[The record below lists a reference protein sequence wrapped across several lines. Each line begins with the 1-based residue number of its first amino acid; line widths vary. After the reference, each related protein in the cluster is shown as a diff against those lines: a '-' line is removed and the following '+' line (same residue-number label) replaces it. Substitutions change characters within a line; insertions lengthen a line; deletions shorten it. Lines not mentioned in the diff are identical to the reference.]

1 MKTQSSG
8 KEAEAGQN
16 LKRPKTTKGEN
27 SVNGHAA
34 FENGKLAKKEFAKK
48 ILDDEKGL
56 LEVANQI
63 AKPKKQKAKV
73 EKIPDETDP
82 KWEEYITLNN
92 CKSQAKRE
100 EIKQMIETAL
110 ALPDISWSRIGG
122 DFVAK
127 TNNRIILRICAMTR
141 PPTFSA
147 MCPALGPSIS
157 RYTFEEVMQAIPK
170 AHAMFYKQKALTKKG
185 TEQHKSING
194 EEAVAILK
202 AKVEGLS
209 KSSKGFVV
217 PKEVRVTDPEVKSWI
232 KENCYSAVADK
243 IMLNRVP

>member
-1 MKTQSSG
+1 MKTQISEKG
-8 KEAEAGQN
+8 AEAGQN

-27 SVNGHAA
+27 SVNGHAV
-34 FENGKLAKKEFAKK
+34 FENGKLTKKEFAKK

-63 AKPKKQKAKV
+63 AKPKKKKQ
-73 EKIPDETDP
+73 ESIPDEEDP

-100 EIKQMIETAL
+100 EIKKMIETAL
-110 ALPDISWSRIGG
+110 ALPNISWSRVGG

-147 MCPALGPSIS
+147 MCPTLGPSIS
-157 RYTFEEVMQAIPK
+157 RYKLEEFIEAIPK
-170 AHAMFYKQKALTKKG
+170 AHAMFHRSKSGTAKKVETPQNSLSG
-185 TEQHKSING
+185 KD
-194 EEAVAILK
+194 AVAILK

-209 KSSKGFVV
+209 KTSKGFVV
-217 PKEVRVTDPEVKSWI
+217 PKEVRVTDPSVKAWI